1 MMLKKFFSCFMAAA
15 IAAGG
20 LITGNYSYISID
32 SAAADSYLSAPA
44 STDVLKESAYVTWT
58 PVSGADG
65 YNVYCKPI
73 GGSYVQ
79 LDSMLIRQYKG
90 YFRADAVGLKP
101 GSYVMK
107 VVPTAD
113 GKEDTSKAVES
124 DAITVGNYDRSGFAF
139 SKNSPNGGT
148 GVGAYNDDGT
158 LKDDAIVLYLTEET
172 KKTMKFD
179 VKGSSGYVS
188 CTGLVEI
195 LDAYSD
201 GYDSRPL
208 NIRIIGKVTADGVVG
223 ANSDTNN
230 LNLKTNNTKRIV
242 KNITIEGIGDDA
254 VCYGFGIRGLKIQ
267 SVEIRNIGIMLF
279 GDDGIA
285 FETANKNIW
294 VHNND
299 IFYGTAGGDADQ
311 AKGDGSLDLKNDSQY
326 FTISY
331 NHFWD
336 SGKMSLCGMKSETGE
351 NWITYHHNWF
361 DHSDSRHPRIRTMSV
376 HVYNNYYDGNAKYG
390 VGAVLDADAFVE
402 ANYFRNCKYPM
413 LICGQ
418 GSDTG
423 TFDDGVGA
431 MIKSYGNYIEGAKSY
446 ITQNESSTSFDAYEV
461 SSRNDKVP
469 DSVKSLD
476 GMGYNN
482 FDTDSSIMYSYTAD
496 AAADV
501 PAIVMSEAGRL
512 GGGDFN
518 FEFTSADDE
527 DYAVNTAL
535 MAQIKSYTSPVIAI
549 GSGFTSG
556 EIDPPTTTPAVTTK
570 SPVTTSIQIT
580 TAKQQTTKAT
590 TKTTSEIVISAD
602 AVYCSPNGSDSAKGT
617 KDDPMSV
624 NAAISMA
631 KEKQSIT
638 IYLLGG
644 TYKLDKTIMIEESN
658 SGISGSFK
666 TIMAYP
672 GDEVIWDFSAMAIA
686 DANRGVVL
694 DGSYWYF
701 KGFEIKGAGD
711 NGMLL
716 SGDNNI
722 IEMMVFNDN
731 QDTGLQI
738 SRYQSA
744 YNTIAQWPSNN
755 LILNCTSK
763 NNCDNKSMENADGF
777 AAKLTCGEGNVFDG
791 CMAYNNSDD
800 GWDLFAKSETGPIG
814 VVTLRNCIA
823 FRNGYTEFGEGYGDC
838 DGNGFKLGGSGVG
851 SAHIVEN
858 CLAFENLNCGFTDNN
873 NPKLESLKNCT
884 AYNNSVGANGKPN
897 YSVYRCV
904 DDGCDFS
911 NIISYINQ
919 DELTKALAPGV
930 SLKLA
935 NDKFVGTIEN
945 SVYYNSGYYY
955 VTDKVNVANGE
966 KVGTKGAAITDD
978 DFISITAPAMGSDFH
993 KLWRNADGTL
1003 NTNGFMETKS
1013 TSKYADL
1020 GIDFQSIELPPVPII
1035 TTPAVTSA
1043 SSVETTVTTVSTS
1056 VSSSESQQSTEEATV
1071 PSYTGDLSKIKY
1083 GDVNEDGLIDST
1095 DIVILNKYLLNNAGY
1110 PLKSDTALE
1119 NANCVYDSSIDTKD
1133 SLAII
1138 NFILQTISEDDL
1150 GKKS

>member
-15 IAAGG
+15 IAAAG

-79 LDSMLIRQYKG
+79 LDSMLIRQYSG

-124 DAITVGNYDRSGFAF
+124 DAITVGSYDRSGFAF

-461 SSRNDKVP
+461 SSRNEKVP

-535 MAQIKSYTSPVIAI
+535 MAQIKSYTSPVIA
-549 GSGFTSG
+549 
-556 EIDPPTTTPAVTTK
+556 
-570 SPVTTSIQIT
+570 
-580 TAKQQTTKAT
+580 
-590 TKTTSEIVISAD
+590 
-602 AVYCSPNGSDSAKGT
+602 
-617 KDDPMSV
+617 
-624 NAAISMA
+624 
-631 KEKQSIT
+631 
-638 IYLLGG
+638 
-644 TYKLDKTIMIEESN
+644 
-658 SGISGSFK
+658 
-666 TIMAYP
+666 
-672 GDEVIWDFSAMAIA
+672 
-686 DANRGVVL
+686 
-694 DGSYWYF
+694 
-701 KGFEIKGAGD
+701 
-711 NGMLL
+711 L
-716 SGDNNI
+716 S
-722 IEMMVFNDN
+722 
-731 QDTGLQI
+731 
-738 SRYQSA
+738 
-744 YNTIAQWPSNN
+744 
-755 LILNCTSK
+755 LI
-763 NNCDNKSMENADGF
+763 
-777 AAKLTCGEGNVFDG
+777 
-791 CMAYNNSDD
+791 
-800 GWDLFAKSETGPIG
+800 
-814 VVTLRNCIA
+814 
-823 FRNGYTEFGEGYGDC
+823 
-838 DGNGFKLGGSGVG
+838 
-851 SAHIVEN
+851 HI
-858 CLAFENLNCGFTDNN
+858 
-873 NPKLESLKNCT
+873 
-884 AYNNSVGANGKPN
+884 
-897 YSVYRCV
+897 
-904 DDGCDFS
+904 
-911 NIISYINQ
+911 
-919 DELTKALAPGV
+919 
-930 SLKLA
+930 
-935 NDKFVGTIEN
+935 
-945 SVYYNSGYYY
+945 
-955 VTDKVNVANGE
+955 
-966 KVGTKGAAITDD
+966 
-978 DFISITAPAMGSDFH
+978 
-993 KLWRNADGTL
+993 
-1003 NTNGFMETKS
+1003 
-1013 TSKYADL
+1013 
-1020 GIDFQSIELPPVPII
+1020 
-1035 TTPAVTSA
+1035 
-1043 SSVETTVTTVSTS
+1043 
-1056 VSSSESQQSTEEATV
+1056 
-1071 PSYTGDLSKIKY
+1071 
-1083 GDVNEDGLIDST
+1083 
-1095 DIVILNKYLLNNAGY
+1095 
-1110 PLKSDTALE
+1110 
-1119 NANCVYDSSIDTKD
+1119 
-1133 SLAII
+1133 
-1138 NFILQTISEDDL
+1138 
-1150 GKKS
+1150 